1 MRRPAPLANT
11 REVDWAAAAIWL
23 LCFGLIAY
31 LGIEGGGYDALVHD
45 QVGIAVWWILLA
57 AVAIGVVPR
66 RRPGQVAWIALGLFA
81 AFTIWTAL
89 SLGWTESSDKTWADL
104 ARLLGYLGIFAL
116 AILSRGFHES
126 QRLIGAVAAGI
137 SLVFLIGLLS
147 RLHPAWFPSAGQTGI
162 ILEDRERLSY
172 PIDYWNGLAGL
183 IAIGPPLLLQIASGA
198 RTTVA
203 RALAAAALPA
213 AMLTLF
219 LTLSRGGIAAAVL
232 AVALFL
238 VLTSDRLP
246 KLVTLLITGVG
257 GAILVGGANSREALQ
272 EGLENDVARHQGSEL
287 LLIVLVVCIVAGL
300 LQAALSSSAVLDRRP
315 GWTWVSRDQALT
327 ATIVAV
333 MVAVVAAL
341 LLGAPGR
348 VSNGWDE
355 FKEGG
360 GPGSGAGRLGSVSGQ
375 SRYQLWSSAVRENK
389 TKPLTGTGSGSFEF
403 WWARD
408 GDTDETVRD
417 THSLYLQ
424 TLGEL
429 GIVGLALI
437 MAFLAAVF
445 VGGARRLLAAPARER
460 PLYAAALAGF
470 AAFCITAVFDWMW
483 QIPALPVAALLLG
496 SILVMPARPAGEEE
510 VERRAG
516 LPTPL
521 RFAAAAIALLAIVAI
536 AIPLA
541 TTSLVRQ
548 SEAEV
553 RDGDLNAALSA
564 ARSAQNVQP
573 GTAGPRLQQAL
584 VLEAQGD
591 LPAAGEA
598 ARAATERESTNWRP
612 WLVLSR
618 VEAESGKAA
627 AAVRDYRRARALN
640 PRAALFQR

>member
-1 MRRPAPLANT
+1 MRRPTLLENA
-11 REVDWAAAAIWL
+11 REVGWAAAAAIWL

-57 AVAIGVVPR
+57 AVAVGAAPR
-66 RRPGQVAWIALGLFA
+66 RRPGRVAWIALGLFA

-89 SLGWTESSDKTWADL
+89 SLGWTESSDKTSADL

-116 AILSRGFHES
+116 AILSRGFRES

-162 ILEDRERLSY
+162 ILEDTERLSY

-183 IAIGPPLLLQIASGA
+183 IAIGLPLLLQIASGA
-198 RTTVA
+198 RTAAA

-238 VLTSDRLP
+238 ALTSNRLP
-246 KLVTLLITGVG
+246 KLLTLLLTGVG
-257 GAILVGGANSREALQ
+257 GAILVVAANSREALQ
-272 EGLENDVARHQGSEL
+272 EGLENDAARHQGSEL
-287 LLIVLVVCIVAGL
+287 LLIVLAVCIVVGL
-300 LQAALSSSAVLDRRP
+300 LQAVLSSSAVGDRRP
-315 GWTWVSRDQALT
+315 GWTRVSREQALT

-341 LLGAPGR
+341 LLGAPGK

-389 TKPLTGTGSGSFEF
+389 TKPLTGTGSGTFEF

-429 GIVGLALI
+429 GIVGFALI
-437 MAFLAAVF
+437 LAFLGAIF
-445 VGGARRLLAAPARER
+445 VGGARRTGRCTPPPWPASPPSAS
-460 PLYAAALAGF
+460 PLCSTGCGRSRL
-470 AAFCITAVFDWMW
+470 CRWRRCC
-483 QIPALPVAALLLG
+483 
-496 SILVMPARPAGEEE
+496 SARSSSC
-510 VERRAG
+510 RRARTG
-516 LPTPL
+516 
-521 RFAAAAIALLAIVAI
+521 R
-536 AIPLA
+536 
-541 TTSLVRQ
+541 R
-548 SEAEV
+548 
-553 RDGDLNAALSA
+553 GSA
-564 ARSAQNVQP
+564 ARACRRCCASAPQP
-573 GTAGPRLQQAL
+573 SPCWRSSRSRSHSPR
-584 VLEAQGD
+584 
-591 LPAAGEA
+591 PAWC
-598 ARAATERESTNWRP
+598 ARAKPTSVTAT
-612 WLVLSR
+612 
-618 VEAESGKAA
+618 
-627 AAVRDYRRARALN
+627 
-640 PRAALFQR
+640 